1 MNLNLFW
8 YAWFP
13 GSSVENL
20 RQSTCPPAFKFQ
32 WKKACD
38 VLSELEGLQELRVS
52 IEFQKE
58 NWRRAAKTEGI
69 WFEEL
74 KRVGRGKGLKTFD
87 VEVNWPAVEENE
99 EFDLPF
105 NLSRLGHQYEGP

>member
-8 YAWFP
+8 FAWFP

-32 WKKACD
+32 WNKACD
-38 VLSELEGLQELRVS
+38 LLIELEGLRELRVS
-52 IEFQKE
+52 IEFQRE
-58 NWRRAAKTEGI
+58 NWRRAGKTEGI

-74 KRVGRGKGLKTFD
+74 KRVGREKDLKTFD
-87 VEVNWPAVEENE
+87 VEVNWPGVEDSE
-99 EFDLPF
+99 EVDLPF
-105 NLSRLGHQYEGP
+105 KLSRLGHQDEGP

>member
-1 MNLNLFW
+1 MLI
-8 YAWFP
+8 
-13 GSSVENL
+13 
-20 RQSTCPPAFKFQ
+20 
-32 WKKACD
+32 
-38 VLSELEGLQELRVS
+38 ELEGLQELRVS